1 MSNII
6 WKIKTFEE
14 FTVPELY
21 NVLKARINVFVV
33 EQNCPYPDLDDYDQ
47 KAVHIWA
54 EQDGEV
60 LANCRIFDKGIKYL
74 EASIGRVLT
83 TEKARGKNLGKQL
96 IAYAMETIEARFR
109 TDEIRISAQ
118 DYLLKFYGEFGFE
131 DTGKK
136 YLEDDIPH
144 TEMLYQKKQK
154 RLS

>member
-60 LANCRIFDKGIKYL
+60 LANCRIFDKGIKYP

-96 IAYAMETIEARFR
+96 IAYAIETIEARFR
-109 TDEIRISAQ
+109 TDQIRISAQ
-118 DYLLKFYGEFGFE
+118 DYLLRFYGEFGFE
-131 DTGKK
+131 DTCKK

-144 TEMLYQKKQK
+144 TEMFYQKKQK

>member
-60 LANCRIFDKGIKYL
+60 LANCRIFDTGIKYP

-96 IAYAMETIEARFR
+96 IAYAIETIEARFR
-109 TDEIRISAQ
+109 TDQIRISAQ

-144 TEMLYQKKQK
+144 TEMFYQKKQK

>member
-6 WKIKTFEE
+6 WKIKTFDE

-21 NVLKARINVFVV
+21 NVLKTRIDVFVV

-54 EQDGEV
+54 EENGEV
-60 LANCRIFDKGIKYL
+60 LANCRIFDKGIKYP

-83 TEKARGKNLGKQL
+83 TEKARGKRLGKQL
-96 IAYAMETIEARFR
+96 IQYALDAIEARFH
-109 TDEIRISAQ
+109 TSEVRISAQ

-144 TEMLYQKKQK
+144 TEMFYSKK
-154 RLS
+154 